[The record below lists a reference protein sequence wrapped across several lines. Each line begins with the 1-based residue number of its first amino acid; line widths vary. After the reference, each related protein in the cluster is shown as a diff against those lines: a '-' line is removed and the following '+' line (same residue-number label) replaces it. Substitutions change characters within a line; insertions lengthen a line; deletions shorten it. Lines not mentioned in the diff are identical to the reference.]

1 MNDRINRMSENI
13 KSVKEDIRTYS
24 KNPDQVKLVT
34 ATKYV
39 DASGVLEYLEAGG
52 EYIGENRVQAM
63 REKRDFFVEREL
75 EDKLHWH
82 FIGSLQKNKIKYFID
97 YVELIH
103 SVHSLSLL
111 EAINK
116 FAAKQKKVQDVLLE
130 VNISGEESKHGFSKE
145 ELLEEIEK
153 IKELKSIKVK
163 GLMTMAPFT
172 EDEKIIR
179 EVFKGLREF
188 QEQLNRDYFAGG
200 LTELSMGMSND
211 YKIALEEGTTI
222 IRIGSKIFS

>member
-1 MNDRINRMSENI
+1 MSENI
-13 KSVKEDIRTYS
+13 KSVKEDIQNYS
-24 KNPDQVKLVT
+24 KYPEKVKLVT

-39 DASGVLEYLEAGG
+39 EADGVMEYLEAGG

-63 REKRDFFVEREL
+63 RDKREYFVERNI

-82 FIGSLQKNKIKYFID
+82 FIGSLQKNKIKYIID

-103 SVHSLSLL
+103 SVHSLSLA

-116 FAAKQKKVQDVLLE
+116 HAEKKGKVQEILLE
-130 VNISGEESKHGFSKE
+130 VNISGEESKHGFSKK
-145 ELLEEIEK
+145 ELLDEIAK
-153 IKELKSIKVK
+153 FKELKNIKVK

-172 EDEKIIR
+172 GNKEEVR
-179 EVFKGLREF
+179 EVFRGLREF
-188 QEQLNRDYFAGG
+188 QEQLNKDYFNES

-211 YKIALEEGTTI
+211 YKIALDEGSTI